1 MRTLPALLLAAAV
14 AVAPAACTRSPAAV
28 HDDTQGD
35 HAAHVDHAAH
45 HDHAAPEVSAT
56 AAPADAPRFATDT
69 VLRTQMAGIRDAVEA
84 LAHHEMGHMTADQA
98 RGFAVDIET
107 RVQTIIAECRL
118 PPAADAALHEI
129 IVPLLQNAIAL
140 KTTPADTAPVARMRA
155 ALAEYA
161 RRFDDADAA
170 GHD

>member
-45 HDHAAPEVSAT
+45 HDHAAPEISAT
-56 AAPADAPRFATDT
+56 AAPAD
-69 VLRTQMAGIRDAVEA
+69 
-84 LAHHEMGHMTADQA
+84 
-98 RGFAVDIET
+98 
-107 RVQTIIAECRL
+107 
-118 PPAADAALHEI
+118 
-129 IVPLLQNAIAL
+129 
-140 KTTPADTAPVARMRA
+140 TAPVAQMRA

>member
-28 HDDTQGD
+28 HDDTQG
-35 HAAHVDHAAH
+35 
-45 HDHAAPEVSAT
+45 DHAAPEVSAT

-140 KTTPADTAPVARMRA
+140 KTTPADTAPVAQMRA

>member
-35 HAAHVDHAAH
+35 HAAH
-45 HDHAAPEVSAT
+45 HDHAAPEISAT

-140 KTTPADTAPVARMRA
+140 KTTPADTAPVAQMRA